1 MTVLVSAVVKPTAEG
16 RAAVREA
23 IATALPLVRQEPG
36 CISYDAAENESEFF
50 FVEQWESPEA
60 LKLHSTS
67 PAFTAMVQAIG
78 ALLQEPLQVR
88 TGSALA

>member
-50 FVEQWESPEA
+50 FIEQWESPEA
-60 LKLHSTS
+60 LTAHSTS
-67 PAFTAMVQAIG
+67 PAFTAMVQAVG
-78 ALLQEPLQVR
+78 PHLYEPLQVR
-88 TGSALA
+88 TGSSLT